1 MDESDLGCCGSRGR
15 KRGGS
20 RRLIKRTEGF
30 YYSMHVQDL
39 VWTCGLS
46 VWMGMWMWMQK
57 SVKLLE
63 QEESFK
69 LR

>member
-46 VWMGMWMWMQK
+46 VWMQK